1 MCDFSLFFG
10 LEGGSSYRRF
20 GNGTCAIITC
30 SSSMFIASLPCTAS
44 FRLPASCNFY
54 MLSAADYIMR
64 SLCCCVIQ
72 RCDLVVL
79 ACLRLLLASAAAT
92 WTAGTGLALTATGGE
107 GRRAAASFRPPFL
120 VVVDPREARSTRASV
135 FLVAG
140 QAGAAA
146 PCAAA
151 APAAPARTRHLHRRR
166 GAGGCSS
173 AARRPPASDG
183 ARSAQPGQRKE

>member
-1 MCDFSLFFG
+1 MCEFSLFFG
-10 LEGGSSYRRF
+10 LEGGFIQAFWYSH
-20 GNGTCAIITC
+20 GTCAIITC
-30 SSSMFIASLPCTAS
+30 SSSIFTASLPCTAS

-107 GRRAAASFRPPFL
+107 GRRAAASYRPPFL

-146 PCAAA
+146 PCAAV
-151 APAAPARTRHLHRRR
+151 APAPARTHHLHRQR
-166 GAGGCSS
+166 GAGDCSS
-173 AARRPPASDG
+173 AACRPPASDG
-183 ARSAQPGQRKE
+183 ARLGWPGRMKE